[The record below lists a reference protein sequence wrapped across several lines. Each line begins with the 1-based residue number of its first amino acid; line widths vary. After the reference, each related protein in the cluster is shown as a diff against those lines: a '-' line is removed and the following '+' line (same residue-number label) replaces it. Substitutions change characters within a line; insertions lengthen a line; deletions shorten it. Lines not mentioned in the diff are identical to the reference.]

1 MTDSPFETEIGAHVW
16 SAKYRY
22 RDAEGRAEADIRE
35 SWRRIANALAAV
47 EPREREG
54 WRKRFY
60 DALEDFGFL
69 PAGRIQAG
77 AGTDHRVTL
86 FNCFVMGRIAD
97 DMESIFSNLY
107 EGAIT
112 MQQGGGIGMDFSTL
126 RPRGTPA
133 RSAGTI
139 ASGPVSFMEV
149 WNAMCGTILSTGAR
163 RGAMMATLRCDHP
176 DIEEFVAAK
185 GAAGRLTNFNLSV
198 QIGDAFI
205 DAVRRDADWPLVFPA
220 DSVGAGEETVAR
232 AWPGYDRPTPC
243 RVLRRVR
250 ARDLW
255 DRIMA
260 ATYDHAEPGV
270 RFVDTVNRDNNL
282 AYCETITATN
292 PCGEI
297 PLPAY
302 GACDLGSINLAK
314 FVREPFT
321 ARARLDLEA
330 IGETAATALRMLD
343 TVIDVSRYPLAAQ
356 EDKAKAT
363 RRTGLGITG
372 LADAL
377 MMLGLHYDSDAARA
391 RAGEGMRTICHS
403 AYRTSIALA
412 EEKGAFPAFEREAY
426 LESGFL
432 KGMPADIRDG
442 IAESGIRNSHLL
454 SIAPAGSISL
464 MADNV
469 SSGLEPVYAFEQSRA
484 LLDADG
490 NRQRYAI
497 EDYAWRHWRGQAGA
511 GEPLPAHFAATAELP
526 ARAHLDMQAALQP
539 YVDNAVS
546 KTVNVPEDTD
556 YEAFK
561 DLYMEAFDLGLKGC
575 TTFRPN
581 PVTGA
586 VIAAEDSDEA
596 AWAPHCCTV
605 EREGD

>member
-1 MTDSPFETEIGAHVW
+1 MPHTPFETEIGAHVW
-16 SAKYRY
+16 DAKYRY
-22 RDAEGRAEADIRE
+22 RGRDGRAETDIRE
-35 SWRRIANALAAV
+35 SWQRIATALAAV
-47 EPREREG
+47 ETRDRGG
-54 WRKRFY
+54 WAQRFY
-60 DALEDFGFL
+60 KALEDFRFL

-112 MQQGGGIGMDFSTL
+112 MQQGGGIGVDFSTL
-126 RPRGTPA
+126 RPRGTQA
-133 RSAGTI
+133 HSSGTI

-149 WNAMCGTILSTGAR
+149 WDAMCGTILSTGAR

-176 DIEEFVAAK
+176 DIEEFVTVK
-185 GAAGRLTNFNLSV
+185 GETGRLTNFNVSV
-198 QIGDAFI
+198 QVSDDFI
-205 DAVRRDADWPLVFPA
+205 DAVRRDADWPLVFPT
-220 DSVGAGEETVAR
+220 DSVGEGEETVER
-232 AWPGYDRPTPC
+232 SWPGTDGPTRC

-255 DRIMA
+255 ERIMA
-260 ATYDHAEPGV
+260 GTYDHAEPGV
-270 RFVDTVNRDNNL
+270 LFVDTVNRMNTL
-282 AYCETITATN
+282 AYCEDITATN

-297 PLPAY
+297 PLPPY
-302 GACDLGSINLAK
+302 GACDLGSINLVK
-314 FVREPFT
+314 FVQEPFSEQ
-321 ARARLDLEA
+321 ARLDLEA
-330 IGETAATALRMLD
+330 IAETTATAVRMLD
-343 TVIDVSRYPLAAQ
+343 NVIDVSRYPLAAQ
-356 EDKAKAT
+356 AEKARNT

-377 MMLGLHYDSDAARA
+377 MMLGLQYDSEAARA
-391 RAGEGMRTICHS
+391 QAVQAMRAICHT

-412 EEKGAFPAFEREAY
+412 EDKGTFPAFDSEAY
-426 LESGFL
+426 LNSGFL
-432 KGMPADIRDG
+432 TDMPADIRDG
-442 IAESGIRNSHLL
+442 IAKSGIRNSHLL

-464 MADNV
+464 LADNI
-469 SSGLEPVYAFEQSRA
+469 SSGLEPVYAFEQTRA
-484 LLDADG
+484 LLDAEG
-490 NRQRYAI
+490 NRQRYRI
-497 EDYAWRHWRGQAGA
+497 KDYAWRKWRDQVGDHAS
-511 GEPLPAHFAATAELP
+511 PPAHFVTTAELP

-546 KTVNVPEDTD
+546 KTVNVAEDYP

-586 VIAAEDSDEA
+586 VIEA
-596 AWAPHCCTV
+596 GAGEQGARATHCCTV